1 MSDAKKHEKVQK
13 FQTNQPR
20 KAAFLIALMAA
31 AGLAGCAG
39 SGLDA
44 AAGVVSGSLQV
55 PGGRGTIDAR
65 GVSAVQ
71 PGWTRD
77 QVLAA
82 LGPPFEVGAVASF
95 QGDVLSWRYWDPG
108 PLARLFHVYV
118 DPQGIVQRVHSSD
131 VNVRGRGRH

>member
-1 MSDAKKHEKVQK
+1 MSDTSNGKKVQK
-13 FQTNQPR
+13 FQTGCPR
-20 KAAFLIALMAA
+20 KAAFLIVIVAA

-39 SGLDA
+39 SGLGA
-44 AAGVVSGSLQV
+44 AAGGVSGTLQV

-77 QVLAA
+77 QVLVA